1 MSTTRG
7 QALPDRWLVVRLSAL
22 GDVVLATGVL
32 EHLRAVLGWEFHFL
46 TRPAFAPALQ
56 GLPSVRKLVLPE
68 PGAMHGAAWFS
79 ACRDLAARHEGFG
92 LLDLHG
98 NLRSRTLAAL
108 WRGPVL
114 RAPKLAL
121 PRRLFGLTRGE
132 RLRTYLER
140 TNVPQRYALAV
151 LQEAPPREALR
162 PVIHL
167 REEELAFGRDLV
179 AGLGDDVPVCA
190 LHPYATHAGKRWPT
204 GHWHSLAQRLAMT
217 GWKTVVVGRHKEPL
231 FAVDPPEG
239 TTDLTNATDIR
250 QTCAIL
256 SQCQALVT
264 GDSGPMHL
272 ATAVGTR
279 VVALFGPTVRA
290 WGFAPSGP
298 RDVVL
303 EAPLPCRPCSLH
315 GGRGCRRGER
325 CMREIDPDAVARAV
339 LVRSGADAQGRPG
352 D

>member
-1 MSTTRG
+1 VSPVRAG
-7 QALPDRWLVVRLSAL
+7 GLPERWLVVRLSAL
-22 GDVVLATGVL
+22 GDVVLATGLL
-32 EHLRAVLGWEFHFL
+32 EHLHRTLGWEFHFL

-56 GLPSVRKLVLPE
+56 GLPSVRRLVLPE
-68 PGAMHGAAWFS
+68 PGALRGAQWLK

-98 NLRSRTLAAL
+98 TLRSRALGAL
-108 WRGPVL
+108 WHGPVL

-121 PRRLFGLTRGE
+121 ARRLFGLTRAQ
-132 RLRTYLER
+132 RLGAYLER
-140 TNVPQRYALAV
+140 TNVPQRYALAA
-151 LQEAPPREALR
+151 LDQAPPRKALR

-167 REEELAFGRDLV
+167 SEAELAYGRDLV
-179 AGLGDDVPVCA
+179 AGLGDGVPVCA

-204 GHWHSLAQRLAMT
+204 GHWHSLAQRLGMV

-231 FAVDPPEG
+231 FAVAPPEG

-272 ATAVGTR
+272 GTAVGTR

-298 RDVVL
+298 HDVVL
-303 EAPLPCRPCSLH
+303 EAALPCRPCSLH
-315 GGRGCRRGER
+315 GGRGCRRAER
-325 CMREIDPDAVARAV
+325 CMRDIDPDAVARAV
-339 LVRSGADAQGRPG
+339 LERPPAS